1 MIDTLCYLDCETTGI
16 NPYYSEVIEAYFEIH
31 IDGQHVDDYY
41 LKVKPDTWSYE
52 AEEIHKIP
60 QMQANLYP
68 DKKEAY
74 RDLLTWLS
82 KHKGFRFVSYANKNT
97 ELGHLNFDVAILTNE
112 LNLLGTPNYY
122 LENKLNMKPN
132 RSVHTKAKEAYN
144 KNLFT
149 PIKNNGR
156 ISFKQELVYKAL
168 FNESYNA
175 HSCLDDVKA
184 LIRIDKELERLKN
197 ENPFFI

>member
-1 MIDTLCYLDCETTGI
+1 MIEIFLDIESTGI
-16 NPYYSEVIEAYFEIH
+16 NPYYSEVIEAYFEVYIN
-31 IDGQHVDDYY
+31 GQQVDDYY
-41 LKVKPDTWSYE
+41 LKAKIDNWSYE
-52 AEEIHKIP
+52 AEEIHKIS
-60 QMQANLYP
+60 QMQANMYP

-74 RDLLTWLS
+74 RGLLTWLS
-82 KHKGFRFVSYANKNT
+82 KYKGFRFVTYAKKNT
-97 ELGHLNFDVAILTNE
+97 ELGYLNFDVAILTNE

-149 PIKNNGR
+149 PIKNKGR

-168 FNESYNA
+168 FNESYKA
-175 HSCLDDVKA
+175 HNCVEDVKA
-184 LIRIDKELERLKN
+184 LIRIDNELERLMN
-197 ENPFFI
+197 EDPFFI